1 MANPA
6 RPAPTT
12 FEGRLLRRIT
22 ELEARVAAVER
33 GPRFEVGTAAPVN
46 AVVDDMAGDLRAHFT
61 AVNERL
67 DAMEKKREA
76 AREADIAWKRDLR
89 KTLINTAGIV
99 LVAFIGLGG
108 TITAALIV
116 TGG

>member
-1 MANPA
+1 MT
-6 RPAPTT
+6 APSR
-12 FEGRLLRRIT
+12 RLSAVSTRHH
-22 ELEARVAAVER
+22 ELVEQ
-33 GPRFEVGTAAPVN
+33 
-46 AVVDDMAGDLRAHFT
+46 VDDLAGDLRAHFT

-67 DAMEKKREA
+67 DAMEQKREA
-76 AREADIAWKRDLR
+76 AREADVAWKRDLR

>member
-1 MANPA
+1 MAD
-6 RPAPTT
+6 
-12 FEGRLLRRIT
+12 RLEWNDR
-22 ELEARVAAVER
+22 AVEEALKR
-33 GPRFEVGTAAPVN
+33 VDAAHNELVEQ
-46 AVVDDMAGDLRAHFT
+46 VDDMAGDLRAHFT